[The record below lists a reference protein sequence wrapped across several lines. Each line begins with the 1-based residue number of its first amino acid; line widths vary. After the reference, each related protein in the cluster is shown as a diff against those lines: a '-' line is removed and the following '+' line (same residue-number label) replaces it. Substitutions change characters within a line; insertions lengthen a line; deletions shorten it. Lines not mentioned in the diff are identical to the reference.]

1 MNFYSSSIIT
11 ALTILQ
17 RKSEYPF
24 FTPARVLGRRARRRG
39 GTSGARAAL
48 LVLVPP
54 NKPRYRRY
62 RQINQA
68 VPPVP
73 PKTQSV
79 PKKKPHPHD
88 LEATNLKYCTRNRA
102 VI

>member
-24 FTPARVLGRRARRRG
+24 FTPARVLGRRARG
-39 GTSGARAAL
+39 GTSAPAR
-48 LVLVPP
+48 VLPP
-54 NKPRYRRY
+54 YWYWWY

-68 VPPVP
+68 VPPLLP

-79 PKKKPHPHD
+79 HRYRKK
-88 LEATNLKYCTRNRA
+88 RNHTH
-102 VI
+102 

>member
-1 MNFYSSSIIT
+1 MNFYSSSINT

-24 FTPARVLGRRARRRG
+24 FTPARVLGRHARRRG
-39 GTSGARAAL
+39 GTSGARAAAL
-48 LVLVPP
+48 LVLVVPP

-79 PKKKPHPHD
+79 PKKKPHP
-88 LEATNLKYCTRNRA
+88 LGLGLVNGQIRYF
-102 VI
+102 

>member
-39 GTSGARAAL
+39 GTRSGARAAL
-48 LVLVPP
+48 LVPGTGTA
-54 NKPRYRRY
+54 K
-62 RQINQA
+62 
-68 VPPVP
+68 
-73 PKTQSV
+73 
-79 PKKKPHPHD
+79 
-88 LEATNLKYCTRNRA
+88 
-102 VI
+102 

>member
-39 GTSGARAAL
+39 GRTSGARAAAL
-48 LVLVPP
+48 LVLVVPP

-62 RQINQA
+62 RRYRRKPNRYR
-68 VPPVP
+68 
-73 PKTQSV
+73 
-79 PKKKPHPHD
+79 KKNHTPM
-88 LEATNLKYCTRNRA
+88 
-102 VI
+102 I